1 MHVRA
6 VRVAAVVRCARGSRQ
21 RLAAGA
27 LLLGGLSLVSAAAG
41 AQGAAPAMGSPAR
54 SLGVHSATDSL
65 EEQAAARVAAAVCG
79 KRVVLLG
86 ELPEHG
92 HARGFGVKARIVE
105 RLVARCGFRAVLF
118 EAGSFDFFG
127 LERAIA
133 AAPRAPAGAAAGAGR
148 ADSLELA
155 LARAVGGFWSTRE
168 LAGWRRWLLH
178 QAVTGRVAVGGLDD
192 QPSATAAYARATLP
206 GLVGAAVPPA
216 RSAECRGAVE
226 RYLNWRYTEA
236 VPYDTTERRR
246 LADCT
251 RLASDRALAAR
262 TSTARAAE
270 RRTPDQVMLGDIA
283 SYFARERG
291 DGDGGAAGAPDRD
304 LVMAQHLAWWS
315 ARLLPGA
322 RIVVWTATTHAA
334 RAPGANP
341 VRPLGVP
348 PLGARLAG
356 RWGDQ
361 LAVVGFTALRG
372 QQSRAGAP
380 VQPLAPL
387 PPHALEARALAAG
400 AAGDAAGWAYL
411 DRAALRSLGP
421 VPSRLFG
428 SATAT
433 DWSTAFDGVVVIRDE
448 AAPTFEPRR

>member
-1 MHVRA
+1 M
-6 VRVAAVVRCARGSRQ
+6 G
-21 RLAAGA
+21 GA
-27 LLLGGLSLVSAAAG
+27 TS
-41 AQGAAPAMGSPAR
+41 

-92 HARGFGVKARIVE
+92 HARGFGIKARIVE

-133 AAPRAPAGAAAGAGR
+133 ATRRAPGGPAGAAAGAGR

-155 LARAVGGFWSTRE
+155 LSRAIGGFWWTRE
-168 LAGWRRWLLH
+168 LAGWRRWLLRETV
-178 QAVTGRVAVGGLDD
+178 AGRVAVGGLDD

-216 RSAECRGAVE
+216 RSAECRGTVA
-226 RYLNWRYTEA
+226 RYLTWGYTA
-236 VPYDTTERRR
+236 ALPYDTTERRR

-251 RLASDRALAAR
+251 RLAADRALAAR
-262 TSTARAAE
+262 TSTARAAG
-270 RRTPDQVMLGDIA
+270 RRTPDEVMLADA
-283 SYFARERG
+283 ATHFARERG
-291 DGDGGAAGAPDRD
+291 AADGGAAGSPDRD

-315 ARLLPGA
+315 ARLPPGA
-322 RIVVWTATTHAA
+322 RIVVWTATVHAA

-341 VRPLGVP
+341 ALGVP
-348 PLGARLAG
+348 SMGARLAE

-372 QQSRAGAP
+372 QWSRAGEP

-421 VPSRLFG
+421 VPSRLLG
-428 SATAT
+428 RVMTI

-448 AAPTFEPRR
+448 AAPTSERRR